1 MAESRVV
8 RLGWGHSRV
17 GVMNATDTR
26 PFLETVNLQD
36 IDRDDELFSINFE
49 PDLGRL
55 KTSVEQIG
63 MVAPI
68 WLRRKRRGF
77 QIINGFRRFD
87 VARMVGE
94 THLQALIWEE
104 EILDDR
110 SAFEMG
116 LHENALTR
124 PLNIAEK
131 ALVLDKLLGPFSVP
145 RDEAVR
151 VYLPLMGLE
160 PHESVLN
167 TVLVINTFSP
177 DVKRYAVSRR
187 LSLANMGLLAMF
199 SPREREALCQ
209 FLSPLRVGE
218 NVLKEILTFT
228 REICRRDRMEIEGLI
243 SDQRISKVFSDS
255 RLSGPQKIQ
264 TLRSLL
270 RTKRYPRFSGL
281 EERFMRWR
289 KGITVSPQVTISP
302 PPFFEGDRFKVA
314 FSFKNR
320 EDYQAIVEDLRSL
333 SQGPIP
339 ELLTIKGYGTDGH

>member
-1 MAESRVV
+1 
-8 RLGWGHSRV
+8 
-17 GVMNATDTR
+17 MNAADTR
-26 PFLETVNLQD
+26 PFLDTVSLQD
-36 IDRDDELFSINFE
+36 IDRDDELFSTNFE
-49 PDLGRL
+49 PDLDRL

-68 WLRRKRRGF
+68 WLRTKGRGF

-87 VARMVGE
+87 VARLLGE
-94 THLQALIWEE
+94 THLQALVWEE
-104 EILDDR
+104 AILDDR

-116 LHENALTR
+116 LHENGLTR
-124 PLNIAEK
+124 PLNIPEK
-131 ALVLDKLLGPFSVP
+131 ALALDKLLGTFSVP
-145 RDEAVR
+145 RDEAIR
-151 VYLPLMGLE
+151 AYLPLMGLE

-187 LSLANMGLLAMF
+187 VSLANMGLLAMF
-199 SPREREALCQ
+199 SPREREALCE

-218 NVLKEILTFT
+218 NVLKEMLTFT
-228 REICRRDRMEIEGLI
+228 REICRRDRIEIDGLI
-243 SDQRISKVFSDS
+243 SDRRITNAVSDS

-270 RTKRYPRFSGL
+270 RAKRYPRLSGL
-281 EERFMRWR
+281 EERFMQWR
-289 KGITVSPQVTISP
+289 KGITVSPRVTISP

-314 FSFKNR
+314 FSFRNR

-333 SQGPIP
+333 SQGPIS
-339 ELLTIKGYGTDGH
+339 ELLTIKGYGNDGH